1 MANAIRQCAATCG
14 DFIMTMSAPSSSSS
28 ATSSISSSLLGDQ
41 PVARIASGGRFGSS
55 DQYGVNLDDTIFV
68 RFDSGIMGRLWN
80 FIRPYRLA
88 LGGCMLAVVLYA
100 LVQVGIPLAIRAV
113 VDSAATTTDSSIS
126 LRGAL
131 GIFAALV
138 LLNFLFNFLQE
149 WGTARIAQRIIFNMR
164 RAMFAHLQSVS
175 LGLLDQTQ
183 VGRLMARL
191 QGDVNAL
198 QEFMESS
205 ISALGDLCLLL
216 GIIVVLLVLDWHL
229 GLLTLA
235 VLPILVVIRLVW
247 LPWAK
252 HQFRRARE
260 ASSRVN
266 SALAENIN
274 GIRTVQENRREAF
287 NFARYEPVAKENLE
301 AQLGSSRASQ
311 IMVPSVDILTGFA
324 MAIVVVAGGMAVL
337 QSRIEVGVIVAYL
350 FYVQRFFDPIRTLSM
365 QYTVLQRAMAAA
377 YRIFEVL
384 DLPVTLQDK
393 PGAQPLSINTSDAD
407 SNVIT
412 RPIIEFRNVSF
423 GYKPGQPILHNI
435 DLSIV
440 PDTTVALVGP
450 TGSGKTSITALLHRF
465 YDVWDGQ
472 VLIDGK
478 DLRDLTQ
485 DSLGRAIGMVL
496 QEPFLF
502 LGSIM
507 DNLRYGCPDA
517 SDEQVIAA
525 ARAVH
530 AHEFIERLP
539 QGYQTQLG
547 QRGRNLSI
555 GQRQLISFARTLIT
569 NPPILILD
577 EATANIDSFTEAAIQ
592 KALRI
597 LCAGRTSII
606 IAHRLATIRE
616 ADNIFVLNHGH
627 LVEQGNHTQ
636 LMQQS
641 GLYYQLN
648 TSNQSSF
655 DELAD

>member
-1 MANAIRQCAATCG
+1 
-14 DFIMTMSAPSSSSS
+14 MTMPASPSPL
-28 ATSSISSSLLGDQ
+28 SSSLLNDQ
-41 PVARIASGGRFGSS
+41 PAGRFPGGGGRLGTP
-55 DQYGVNLDDTIFV
+55 DQDGVNLDDDIFI
-68 RFDSGIMGRLWN
+68 RFDSGIMGRLWGY
-80 FIRPYRLA
+80 IRPYRLP
-88 LGGCMLAVVLYA
+88 LTGCMLAVVLYA
-100 LVQVGIPLAIRAV
+100 LVQVAIPLAIRGV
-113 VDSAATTTDSSIS
+113 VDNAAETA
-126 LRGAL
+126 AL
-131 GIFAALV
+131 STVLPLSTALPFALAIFAVLV
-138 LLNFLFNFLQE
+138 LLNFAFNFLQE
-149 WGTARIAQRIIFNMR
+149 WGTARIAQRVIFNLR
-164 RAMFAHLQSVS
+164 RAMFAHLQQVS

-216 GIIVVLLVLDWHL
+216 GIVVVLLVLDWQL

-235 VLPILVVIRLVW
+235 VLPVLVLIRLVW
-247 LPWAK
+247 LPWARR
-252 HQFRRARE
+252 QFRRARE

-274 GIRTVQENRREAF
+274 GIRTVQENRRESF
-287 NFARYEPVAKENLE
+287 NFNRYEPIARENLD

-324 MAIVVVAGGMAVL
+324 MAIVVVAGGVAVL
-337 QSRIEVGVIVAYL
+337 HSRVEVGVMVAYL

-393 PGAQPLSINTSDAD
+393 PNARVLDNPVPD
-407 SNVIT
+407 
-412 RPIIEFRNVSF
+412 IEFRAVTF
-423 GYKPGQPILHNI
+423 GYKPNQPVLHNI
-435 DLSIV
+435 SFHIA
-440 PDTTVALVGP
+440 PYTTAALVGP

-465 YDVWDGQ
+465 YDVWQGQ
-472 VLIDGK
+472 VLIDGQ
-478 DLRDLTQ
+478 DVRDLTQ
-485 DSLGRAIGMVL
+485 DSLGHVIGMVL

-502 LGSIM
+502 SGSIM
-507 DNLRYGCPDA
+507 DNLRYGSTNA
-517 SDEQVIAA
+517 SDEEVIAA
-525 ARAVH
+525 AKAVRAH
-530 AHEFIERLP
+530 DFIERLP
-539 QGYQTQLG
+539 QGYQTPLG

-555 GQRQLISFARTLIT
+555 GQRQLLSFARTLLM
-569 NPPILILD
+569 NPRILILD
-577 EATANIDSFTEAAIQ
+577 EATANIDSFTEAEIQ
-592 KALRI
+592 RALRV

-606 IAHRLATIRE
+606 IAHRLATIRA
-616 ADNIFVLNHGH
+616 ADQILVLNHGR
-627 LVEQGNHTQ
+627 LVEQGNHQQ
-636 LMQQS
+636 LMQQG

>member
-1 MANAIRQCAATCG
+1 MNMPA
-14 DFIMTMSAPSSSSS
+14 SSSPQS
-28 ATSSISSSLLGDQ
+28 TLSSSLLGDQ
-41 PVARIASGGRFGSS
+41 PVGRLNGGGRFGTN
-55 DQYGVNLDDTIFV
+55 DQDGVNLDDDIFV
-68 RFDSGIMGRLWN
+68 RFDTGIMGRLWS

-113 VDSAATTTDSSIS
+113 VDSAATTSDQGVS
-126 LRGAL
+126 LRTAL
-131 GIFAALV
+131 AIFTTLV
-138 LLNFLFNFLQE
+138 LLNFGFNFVQE
-149 WGTARIAQRIIFNMR
+149 WGTARIAQRVIFNLR
-164 RAMFAHLQSVS
+164 RAMFAHLQEVS

-191 QGDVNAL
+191 QGDVNSL

-216 GIIVVLLVLDWHL
+216 GIIVVLLMLDWRL

-235 VLPILVVIRLVW
+235 VLPILVLIRLVW

-252 HQFRRARE
+252 GQFRRARE

-274 GIRTVQENRREAF
+274 GIRTVQENRREDF
-287 NFARYEPVAKENLE
+287 NFARYEPIARENLD

-337 QSRIEVGVIVAYL
+337 ESRVEVGVMVAYL

-393 PGAQPLSINTSDAD
+393 PDAQPLDERAVNHSQP
-407 SNVIT
+407 VV
-412 RPIIEFRNVSF
+412 EFRNVNF
-423 GYKPGQPILHNI
+423 GYKPGQPVLHNI
-435 DLSIV
+435 SFSIT
-440 PDTTVALVGP
+440 PNTSVALVGP

-465 YDVWDGQ
+465 YDVWAGQ
-472 VLIDGK
+472 VFIDGK
-478 DLRDLTQ
+478 DVRDVTQ
-485 DSLGRAIGMVL
+485 ESLGHVIGMVL

-502 LGSIM
+502 SGSIM
-507 DNLRYGCPDA
+507 DNLRYGYPEA
-517 SDEQVIAA
+517 TDEQVIAA
-525 ARAVH
+525 AQAVH
-530 AHEFIERLP
+530 AHAFIERLP
-539 QGYQTQLG
+539 LGYQTQLG

-555 GQRQLISFARTLIT
+555 GQRQLISFARTLLT
-569 NPPILILD
+569 NPRILILD

-592 KALRI
+592 KALRV

-616 ADNIFVLNHGH
+616 ADQILVLNHGH
-627 LVEQGNHTQ
+627 LVEQGDHIQ
-636 LMQQS
+636 LMQQG